1 QDLPVAHGMEGP
13 PALAHGRPGAR
24 GPASGARRRRG
35 GARHAAPP
43 PPGAQA
49 APPAQGLPPARGTPP
64 RPRARGGGAWAK
76 GLNARPRTGKRKMAV
91 ARVRLALGT
100 GNILVNGRPI
110 EEYFGREVL
119 RTLVKQPLDLV
130 NATTRYDVAA
140 SVKGGGPSGQAGA
153 LRHGIARALCDIDQG
168 LRPQLK
174 RGGFLTRDARKKER
188 KKYGQRGA
196 RARFQ
201 FSKR

>member
-1 QDLPVAHGMEGP
+1 MAEMLV
-13 PALAHGRPGAR
+13 
-24 GPASGARRRRG
+24 
-35 GARHAAPP
+35 
-43 PPGAQA
+43 
-49 APPAQGLPPARGTPP
+49 
-64 RPRARGGGAWAK
+64 
-76 GLNARPRTGKRKMAV
+76 ARPRTGKRKMAV

-130 NATTRYDVAA
+130 NATTRYDIAA
-140 SVKGGGPSGQAGA
+140 SVKGGGPTGQAGA
-153 LRHGIARALCDIDQG
+153 LRHGIARALCELDQG

>member
-1 QDLPVAHGMEGP
+1 LPE
-13 PALAHGRPGAR
+13 ALTKELA
-24 GPASGARRRRG
+24 
-35 GARHAAPP
+35 
-43 PPGAQA
+43 
-49 APPAQGLPPARGTPP
+49 
-64 RPRARGGGAWAK
+64 
-76 GLNARPRTGKRKMAV
+76 TGKRKTAV
-91 ARVRLALGT
+91 ARIALHAGT
-100 GNILVNGRPI
+100 GNIVVNGRPI
-110 EEYFGREVL
+110 DEYFGREVL
-119 RTLVKQPLDLV
+119 RTVVRQPLDLV

-140 SVKGGGPSGQAGA
+140 TVHGGGPSGQAGA
-153 LRHGIARALCDIDQG
+153 LRHGIARALCELDPA

>member
-1 QDLPVAHGMEGP
+1 MAE
-13 PALAHGRPGAR
+13 A
-24 GPASGARRRRG
+24 
-35 GARHAAPP
+35 
-43 PPGAQA
+43 
-49 APPAQGLPPARGTPP
+49 
-64 RPRARGGGAWAK
+64 
-76 GLNARPRTGKRKMAV
+76 LNARPRTGKRKMAV